1 MKFLRLLS
9 FAAVI
14 FVTPVFAQSSEDLAD
29 AKGKAVFVFGGRYV
43 DDYFEN
49 SFLPFI
55 PPYENNYVLGVGYQ
69 QFFLEPL
76 ENWRIGAEVGVA
88 ARFSDVLTGEA
99 WAGVVTRYDG
109 WTFGDDGWRISPSLT
124 FGLSAI
130 TDTIGAEKDR
140 VARASGDAS
149 VLFYLSPEL
158 SLGST
163 KDDNEIFYRLHHRS
177 GAWGTLGNLA
187 DGHNAHVVGFR
198 HKF

>member
-1 MKFLRLLS
+1 MNFLRLLS
-9 FAAVI
+9 CSVVVLA
-14 FVTPVFAQSSEDLAD
+14 TPAFAQSPENLGV
-29 AKGKAVFVFGGRYV
+29 GKDKAAFVFGGRYV

-88 ARFSDVLTGEA
+88 ARFGESLSGEA

-109 WTFGDDGWRISPSLT
+109 WTFGDGWRISPSLT

-140 VARASGDAS
+140 VAQANGNAS

-163 KDDNEIFYRLHHRS
+163 TDDNEVFYRLHHRS

-187 DGHNAHVVGFR
+187 DGHNAHVIGLR